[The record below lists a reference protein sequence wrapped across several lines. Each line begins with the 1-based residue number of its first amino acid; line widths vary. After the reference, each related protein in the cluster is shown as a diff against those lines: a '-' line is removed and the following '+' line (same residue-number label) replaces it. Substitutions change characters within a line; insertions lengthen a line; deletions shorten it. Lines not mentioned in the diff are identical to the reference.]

1 MGPTRASVSLHS
13 LPPQPAGGPG
23 CSAGRSLA
31 RSAWAWTLEGGRG
44 SGGLPLACTGS
55 GCALPSWQCALA
67 VRVQSVT
74 ESLHREPGRA
84 PPREAPPAHRAAEIP
99 ASEELEVLRCQ
110 EAGAECKNKERMP
123 ASSQGGDMA
132 LRLTPFQQR
141 CFALVRTI
149 PCGKVSTYG
158 DVAKALGSCARA
170 VGQAMR
176 RNPLA
181 PSTGA

>member
-1 MGPTRASVSLHS
+1 MHWVWVWLRTAK
-13 LPPQPAGGPG
+13 
-23 CSAGRSLA
+23 
-31 RSAWAWTLEGGRG
+31 
-44 SGGLPLACTGS
+44 
-55 GCALPSWQCALA
+55 LA

-84 PPREAPPAHRAAEIP
+84 PPREAPPAHPAAESVP
-99 ASEELEVLRCQ
+99 AAPQPARTLEVLRCQ
-110 EAGAECKNKERMP
+110 EAGTECKNKERMP